1 MKKRNF
7 IKLCFKLPVVLTFS
21 CLSLLSFNNYKKK
34 IYKKKFSKVWILD
47 INDN

>member
-7 IKLCFKLPVVLTFS
+7 IKLFFKLPTLFS
-21 CLSLLSFNNYKKK
+21 LSYLSLLNFNEYKKN
-34 IYKKKFSKVWILD
+34 IYKKNFSKVWILD